1 MPTIS
6 TIFYSIDAGDWGI
19 IDEFPYEQIFSR
31 WWYFQS
37 AESRGHLESVNP
49 GSRIKCKMSVQG
61 PEVTALSGGNKYHYS
76 ISDPISVSRWGPENN
91 LIKQLSANSERQ
103 NNITRSGL
111 TCRPRRCC
119 GPSPPWRSARTAG
132 GWWASTTAARRAGE
146 SSGPRP
152 HTQHRRR
159 PEAATCGT
167 QQFNLN
173 PDKSFQWQRK
183 IFK

>member
-103 NNITRSGL
+103 NNNPAHVWPAGPGDVVTHLHRGGAPEQ
-111 TCRPRRCC
+111 REDGGRAPPRR
-119 GPSPPWRSARTAG
+119 GELESPEVPALTLNIGAVLRQQLV
-132 GWWASTTAARRAGE
+132 E
-146 SSGPRP
+146 LSS
-152 HTQHRRR
+152 
-159 PEAATCGT
+159 
-167 QQFNLN
+167 L
-173 PDKSFQWQRK
+173 
-183 IFK
+183 I

>member
-103 NNITRSGL
+103 NNNWLWSDLQAQEMLCPISTVAERPNSGRMVGEHHRGEESWRVL
-111 TCRPRRCC
+111 R
-119 GPSPPWRSARTAG
+119 SPPSHSTSAPSWG
-132 GWWASTTAARRAGE
+132 S
-146 SSGPRP
+146 
-152 HTQHRRR
+152 
-159 PEAATCGT
+159 
-167 QQFNLN
+167 NLWN
-173 PDKSFQWQRK
+173 SAV
-183 IFK
+183 